1 MMNFNIF
8 ADGGARGNPGPA
20 ATGWIIKNSN
30 GERVA
35 LGQKY
40 LGKATNNV
48 AEYQAVL
55 GAYEWLVTNQTKLV
69 GVSKVNFYLD
79 SRLVVFQLR
88 GQFKIK
94 AKHLM
99 PLIAE
104 IKRKERI
111 ISVPVFY
118 YLVPR
123 DRNKEADRLV
133 NEVLDKRM

>member
-1 MMNFNIF
+1 MNFNIF
-8 ADGGARGNPGPA
+8 TDGGARGNPGPA
-20 ATGWIIKNSN
+20 ATGWIIKNSD
-30 GERVA
+30 GEKV
-35 LGQKY
+35 GFGKKY

-55 GAYEWLVTNQTKLV
+55 GAYEWLVSNQTKLA
-69 GVSKVNFYLD
+69 GVSRFNFYLD

-104 IKRKERI
+104 IKRKEKV
-111 ISVPVFY
+111 ISIPVFY

-123 DRNKEADRLV
+123 DRNKEADGLV
-133 NEVLDKRM
+133 NEVLDKRI

>member
-1 MMNFNIF
+1 MILNVFT
-8 ADGGARGNPGPA
+8 DGGARGNPGPA

-30 GERVA
+30 GGKVA
-35 LGQKY
+35 FGQKY

-55 GAYEWLVTNQTKLV
+55 GAYEWLANNQTKLV
-69 GVSKVNFYLD
+69 GVSKINFYLD
-79 SRLVVFQLR
+79 SRLVVSQLR

-99 PLIAE
+99 PLIVE
-104 IKRKERI
+104 IKRKEKVI
-111 ISVPVFY
+111 GVPVFY

-123 DRNKEADRLV
+123 DRNKEADKLV
-133 NEVLDKRM
+133 NEVLDKRT

>member
-1 MMNFNIF
+1 MNLNIF
-8 ADGGARGNPGPA
+8 TDGGARGNPGPA
-20 ATGWIIKNSN
+20 AAGWIIKNSN
-30 GERVA
+30 GERIA
-35 LGQKY
+35 FGQKY

-55 GAYEWLVTNQTKLV
+55 GAYEWLVSQKRTIKETK
-69 GVSKVNFYLD
+69 KINFYLD

-104 IKRKERI
+104 IKRKERAI
-111 ISVPVFY
+111 KVPVFY

-123 DRNKEADRLV
+123 DRNKEADGLV
-133 NEVLDKRM
+133 NEVLDKRT

>member
-1 MMNFNIF
+1 MNLNIF
-8 ADGGARGNPGPA
+8 TDGGARGNPGPA
-20 ATGWIIKNSN
+20 AAGWIIKNSN
-30 GERVA
+30 RERIA
-35 LGQKY
+35 FGQKY

-55 GAYEWLVTNQTKLV
+55 CAYEWLTANQNKLA
-69 GVSKVNFYLD
+69 GVSKINFYLD
-79 SRLVVFQLR
+79 SRLVVSQLR

-104 IKRKERI
+104 IKRKERA

-118 YLVPR
+118 HLVPR